1 MSRVLGTVSVMHLEA
16 DDLATVEIQNQ
27 VEIGNCSPGVTAPFP
42 AWYQP
47 AAV

>member
-1 MSRVLGTVSVMHLEA
+1 MLDPLHPSNN
-16 DDLATVEIQNQ
+16 DQIQDRTFTILLPNLR
-27 VEIGNCSPGVTAPFP
+27 NCSPGVTAPFP